1 MEYVLPERNRSGPG
15 CKSVPDRIPHPELK
29 VEMILGVS
37 PRHMIL
43 SLRWRWTKGPHTLRT
58 PRHPRPLAKFLYY
71 TTMSALKQGEFVGSL
86 DCGTTCVTF
95 TLMTSYSSIMFI
107 CYTALRDSLSLIN
120 MRMQSLRDSSSFH
133 SIIPSLGA
141 SLVFS
146 NVSPNLNSPPPVAG
160 MNTMQRKLWT
170 SAILVLTKPAR
181 TWSLQAGPKI
191 ASRSSVSVYDA
202 DQTQTSLLTVV
213 CGHKVSPIN
222 ERPLLHGVVRL
233 GNHSAVLLC
242 GMIAV
247 PRMWSHTTNTNSRP
261 RDSSWTVPSER
272 EMKV

>member
-107 CYTALRDSLSLIN
+107 SYTALRDSLSLIN
-120 MRMQSLRDSSSFH
+120 MRIQSLTDSSSFH

-146 NVSPNLNSPPPVAG
+146 NVSLNFNSHLHRRWHEHDAEEIMDVCNTCIDEACKDLESAG
-160 MNTMQRKLWT
+160 
-170 SAILVLTKPAR
+170 
-181 TWSLQAGPKI
+181 WSKD
-191 ASRSSVSVYDA
+191 SV
-202 DQTQTSLLTVV
+202 
-213 CGHKVSPIN
+213 KVIGQC
-222 ERPLLHGVVRL
+222 L
-233 GNHSAVLLC
+233 
-242 GMIAV
+242 
-247 PRMWSHTTNTNSRP
+247 
-261 RDSSWTVPSER
+261 
-272 EMKV
+272 